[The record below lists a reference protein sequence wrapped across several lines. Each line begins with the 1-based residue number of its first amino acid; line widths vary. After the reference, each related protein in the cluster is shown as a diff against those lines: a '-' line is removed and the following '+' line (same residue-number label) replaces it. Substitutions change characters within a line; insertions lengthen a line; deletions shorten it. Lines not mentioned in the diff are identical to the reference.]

1 MNDWVWQCVDG
12 RSLCHIQ
19 RNNTKTV
26 SGFVWC
32 SCPCPT
38 NANFNFGSK
47 LLLIS
52 HKISL
57 IGLTRNWIWKKN
69 KGERP
74 QISGL
79 HFLGKNYSGH
89 QQDIRKQWD
98 NTGLNRRSICE
109 INFVKPKLHI
119 GKQTS
124 SVVSLHCN
132 VLNSFLNVTALE
144 FSFGRHPF
152 SKVRADWLRE
162 WSSEE
167 GHLLTEAKNE
177 MLRTGPWFANVIVW
191 NN

>member
-1 MNDWVWQCVDG
+1 MAALYVIFKGTTQKLFQALCDALVHVPLMLILILDLNFYWFHIKLASLVWQE
-12 RSLCHIQ
+12 
-19 RNNTKTV
+19 
-26 SGFVWC
+26 
-32 SCPCPT
+32 
-38 NANFNFGSK
+38 
-47 LLLIS
+47 
-52 HKISL
+52 
-57 IGLTRNWIWKKN
+57 IGYGKKN

-89 QQDIRKQWD
+89 QQDIRKRWD